1 MHILVNTGLD
11 PVHTV
16 RDRAGLGHP
25 PHPVLQRR
33 WYDYA
38 WVGADEVPQYFEHD
52 PGQARLLQ
60 ELL

>member
-1 MHILVNTGLD
+1 MHVDSGLKT
-11 PVHTV
+11 VHT
-16 RDRAGLGHP
+16 RSARARRLEHP
-25 PHPVLQRR
+25 PHPVLHRR

-38 WVGADEVPQYFEHD
+38 WVAADEVPQYFEHD